1 MFNRIFKGVLPAV
14 LGAAVVSPVSTL
26 ADISIVKSAKSGD
39 TVKSVVESCK
49 EFRVDTTCVL
59 NFMIG
64 LSALLSTNFLNGHK
78 KQILVGTGCCIAL
91 SAIKDILLLD
101 KDVPTRTKSLF
112 VLRDGL
118 ANLPCLLYPG
128 GSVRNQFMSITIV
141 QIPCTLI
148 NSYAIDYCLF
158 SNREDEYMCNES
170 YERLSS
176 HFLTSYFIRLPR
188 SAFSIGLSTWINYNL
203 KRILKFK

>member
-1 MFNRIFKGVLPAV
+1 MSSRFFRGFFPALV
-14 LGAAVVSPVSTL
+14 GAAIVSPVSTL

-39 TVKSVVESCK
+39 TVKSVVESCN
-49 EFRVDTTCVL
+49 EFRIDTTCAL

-64 LSALLSTNFLNGHK
+64 LSALLSTNFLNGHR
-78 KQILVGTGCCIAL
+78 KQILVGTGFCMTL

-101 KDVPTRTKSLF
+101 KDVPVRTKSLF

-128 GSVRNQFMSITIV
+128 GSLINQVMSITIV
-141 QIPCTLI
+141 QIPCTFI

-158 SNREDEYMCNES
+158 SDREGKYMCKET
-170 YERLSS
+170 YERLASY
-176 HFLTSYFIRLPR
+176 FLTSYVIRLPR
-188 SAFSIGLSTWINYNL
+188 SVFSIGLSTWINYNL
-203 KRILKFK
+203 KRVLHFR